1 MRWRATMRSK
11 ALRIKECE
19 KWRTHRLAMAHL
31 PFSLDLLICSGAS
44 GRLEDQICDRVG
56 LRNQ

>member
-1 MRWRATMRSK
+1 MRWR
-11 ALRIKECE
+11 LRIKIKECE
-19 KWRTHRLAMAHL
+19 KWRTHRLAMAQL